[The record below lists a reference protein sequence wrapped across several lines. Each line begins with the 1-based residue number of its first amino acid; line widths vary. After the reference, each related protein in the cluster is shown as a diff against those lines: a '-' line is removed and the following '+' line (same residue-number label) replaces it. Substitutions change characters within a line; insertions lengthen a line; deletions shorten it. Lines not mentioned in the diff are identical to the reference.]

1 MFCIQEFEHE
11 PTNIGNPHEIT
22 ILEFAQRILALTG
35 STVPIIFRPLP
46 QDDPKQRCP
55 DIGKA
60 KRILEWEPQVQLEE
74 GLRLTL
80 EYFRQQVAAG
90 KAS

>member
-1 MFCIQEFEHE
+1 MNSGEHE
-11 PTNIGNPHEIT
+11 PANIGNPHEIT

-35 STVPIIFRPLP
+35 STVPIVFNPLP

-55 DIGKA
+55 DISKA
-60 KRILEWEPQVQLEE
+60 RRILGWEPKVQLEE

-80 EYFRQQVAAG
+80 EYFQQQVAAG